1 MEVRV
6 RGRNTSV
13 DERLRETAV
22 SKVTRAGRFF
32 DGILDADVEF
42 TEAQNPRIGGD
53 GRFKVE
59 ITSRAAGQMMRI
71 EAAAGSAE
79 AALDLA
85 VDKMEKRLRRLKE
98 RLVQRSRKGRKDLD
112 IGFAA
117 VDEETGQ
124 GPHIVRVKQFVMK
137 PMTPEEA
144 ALQMDLLG
152 HSFFFFQNADS
163 DMPSVLYRRRDGALG
178 LIEPA

>member
-1 MEVRV
+1 MDVRV
-6 RGRNTSV
+6 RGRNTVV
-13 DERLRETAV
+13 DERLREMAA
-22 SKVTRAGRFF
+22 SKVAHAGRFF
-32 DGILDADVEF
+32 EGILDADVEF
-42 TEAQNPRIGGD
+42 TEEQNRRVTD

-59 ITSRAAGQMMRI
+59 VTSRAAGQMMRV
-71 EAAAGSAE
+71 ESTAESAE
-79 AALDLA
+79 AALDLV

-98 RLVQRSRKGRKDLD
+98 RLVQRSRKGRREAEF
-112 IGFAA
+112 GFA
-117 VDEETGQ
+117 DLEDDDGE
-124 GPHIVRVKQFVMK
+124 GPEVVRVKQFVMK

-152 HSFFFFQNADS
+152 HSFFFFQNAES

>member
-13 DERLRETAV
+13 DERLREMAE
-22 SKVTRAGRFF
+22 SKVAHAGRFF
-32 DGILDADVEF
+32 DGVLDADVEF
-42 TEAQNPRIGGD
+42 TEAQNRRVSD

-59 ITSRAAGQMMRI
+59 VTSRAAGQTVRV
-71 EAAAGSAE
+71 ESHAESAE
-79 AALDLA
+79 AAMDLA
-85 VDKMEKRLRRLKE
+85 VQKLEKRLRRLKE
-98 RLVQRSRKGRKDLD
+98 RLVQRSRKGTRESGVVLTES
-112 IGFAA
+112 
-117 VDEETGQ
+117 DEDDETE
-124 GPHIVRVKQFVMK
+124 PEIVRVKQFVMK

-152 HSFFFFQNADS
+152 HSFFFFQNAES
-163 DMPSVLYRRRDGALG
+163 DMQSVLYLRRDGAFG

>member
-13 DERLRETAV
+13 DERLREMAENKV
-22 SKVTRAGRFF
+22 SHAGRFF
-32 DGILDADVEF
+32 DGVLDADVEF
-42 TEAQNPRIGGD
+42 TEARNRRVTD

-59 ITSRAAGQMMRI
+59 VTSRAAGQMMRV
-71 EAAAGSAE
+71 ESTAESAE
-79 AALDLA
+79 AALDIA

-98 RLVQRSRKGRKDLD
+98 RLVQRSRKGRRSEE

-117 VDEETGQ
+117 VEDEPDD
-124 GPHIVRVKQFVMK
+124 GPEIVRVKQFVMK

-152 HSFFFFQNADS
+152 HSFFFFQNAES

>member
-6 RGRNTSV
+6 RGRNTIV
-13 DERLRETAV
+13 DERLREMAE
-22 SKVTRAGRFF
+22 SKVAHAGRFF
-32 DGILDADVEF
+32 EGLLGADVEF
-42 TEAQNPRIGGD
+42 TEAQNRRVTE

-59 ITSRAAGQMMRI
+59 VTSRAAGQMMRV
-71 EAAAGSAE
+71 ESSAESAE

-85 VDKMEKRLRRLKE
+85 IDKMEKRLRRLKE
-98 RLVQRSRKGRKDLD
+98 RLVQRSRKGRKEEDF
-112 IGFAA
+112 GFAA
-117 VDEETGQ
+117 IPDDDEEGQ
-124 GPHIVRVKQFVMK
+124 EIVRTKQFVMK

-152 HSFFFFQNADS
+152 HNFFFFQNAES

>member
-1 MEVRV
+1 MA
-6 RGRNTSV
+6 
-13 DERLRETAV
+13 ET
-22 SKVTRAGRFF
+22 KVAHAGRFF
-32 DGILDADVEF
+32 DGLLDADVEF
-42 TEAQNPRIGGD
+42 TEAQNRRVTD

-59 ITSRAAGQMMRI
+59 VTSRAAGQMMRV
-71 EAAAGSAE
+71 ESSAESAE

-85 VDKMEKRLRRLKE
+85 IDKMEKRLRRLKE
-98 RLVQRSRKGRKDLD
+98 RLVQRSRKGRKESEV
-112 IGFAA
+112 GFATLD
-117 VDEETGQ
+117 DEEDTG
-124 GPHIVRVKQFVMK
+124 PEIVRVKQFVMK

-152 HSFFFFQNADS
+152 HSFFYFQNAES

>member
-6 RGRNTSV
+6 RGRNTNV
-13 DERLRETAV
+13 DERLREAAV
-22 SKVTRAGRFF
+22 TKVTRAGRFF

-42 TEAQNPRIGGD
+42 TEAQNPRIGD

-59 ITSRAAGQMMRI
+59 VTSRAAGQMMRI
-71 EAAAGSAE
+71 EAAAESAE

-98 RLVQRSRKGRKDLD
+98 RLVQRSRKGRKDND
-112 IGFAA
+112 VGFAA
-117 VDEETGQ
+117 LEEESGE

-152 HSFFFFQNADS
+152 HSFFFFQNAES

>member
-1 MEVRV
+1 M
-6 RGRNTSV
+6 
-13 DERLRETAV
+13 DERLREMAET
-22 SKVTRAGRFF
+22 KVAHAGRFF

-42 TEAQNPRIGGD
+42 TEAQNRRVTE

-59 ITSRAAGQMMRI
+59 VTSRAAGQIMRV
-71 EAAAGSAE
+71 ESSAESAE

-98 RLVQRSRKGRKDLD
+98 RLVQRSRKGRKEDD
-112 IGFAA
+112 IGFASL
-117 VDEETGQ
+117 DEEGDE
-124 GPHIVRVKQFVMK
+124 GHAIVRVKQFVMK

-163 DMPSVLYRRRDGALG
+163 EMPSVLYRRRDGALG

>member
-6 RGRNTSV
+6 RGRNTNV
-13 DERLRETAV
+13 DERLREMAE
-22 SKVTRAGRFF
+22 SKVAHAGRFF
-32 DGILDADVEF
+32 DGLLDADVEF
-42 TEAQNPRIGGD
+42 TEAQNPRVAE
-53 GRFKVE
+53 GRFKAE
-59 ITSRAAGQMMRI
+59 ITSRAAGQIMRV
-71 EAAAGSAE
+71 ESSAETAE

-85 VDKMEKRLRRLKE
+85 IDKMEKRLRRLKE
-98 RLVQRSRKGRKDLD
+98 RLIERSRKGRRDVEA
-112 IGFAA
+112 GFAA
-117 VDEETGQ
+117 LDDSDEG
-124 GPHIVRVKQFVMK
+124 GPEIVRVKQFVMK

-152 HSFFFFQNADS
+152 HSFFFFQNAES